1 MKKKRREKKG
11 KHVFS
16 AAVLVCCILLLA
28 GTVSSAAMAGG
39 VEAAEGQEEDAGAAD
54 REAAEK
60 VQEMI
65 LNLPGED
72 YLTPQDQAAVEAA
85 GEAYNAL
92 TDTQKALVSKDLL
105 DTLEKLEE
113 KLLAREDD
121 SVTLT
126 CKNYP
131 VSVTGKGLAGL
142 TLKVEALGAS
152 DSDVEKMR
160 KKYTKT
166 RALIRLYRV
175 RLYEGDKSVQPSQ
188 EISMAV
194 RVGTSYDGNTLNV
207 LHMKDGSVSTLSGK
221 ASGGVLTVKTETLGK
236 FAVAVNASTVSDSAV
251 AAGSGKGEDSKNKA
265 PSSGNT
271 SGNGSSTGGT
281 GNASGSGGEGGAS
294 ADSDG
299 AGSSGENGASGTSA
313 SGKAG
318 TSGRAGTS
326 SSGTSRTGSPGR
338 AQDAPVEETDGTEDD
353 SEVLK
358 DKAEPELLAEK
369 DAEALPAAAPEPAA
383 GVRASAAAVSESSP
397 YGTVRIIGLSAA
409 VTVLAAAT
417 VFILYRKKKKGE
429 REHEK
434 ENL

>member
-92 TDTQKALVSKDLL
+92 TDTQKALVSKDTL
-105 DTLEKLEE
+105 DTLKKLEE
-113 KLLAREDD
+113 KLLAWEDD

-175 RLYEGDKSVQPSQ
+175 RLYEGDKSVQPPQ

-251 AAGSGKGEDSKNKA
+251 AAGSGREEDSKNKT
-265 PSSGNT
+265 PSQGNT

-281 GNASGSGGEGGAS
+281 GNAAVSGGESGAS

-299 AGSSGENGASGTSA
+299 TAASGENGASGKT
-313 SGKAG
+313 G
-318 TSGRAGTS
+318 TSGRVGTS
-326 SSGTSRTGSPGR
+326 SSGTSRTGSPEP
-338 AQDAPVEETDGTEDD
+338 AQAGASAEETDGV
-353 SEVLK
+353 SEE
-358 DKAEPELLAEK
+358 AEPELPAEK
-369 DAEALPAAAPEPAA
+369 DAEALPAAAPEPAD
-383 GVRASAAAVSESSP
+383 GVQVSAAAASESSP
-397 YGTVRIIGLSAA
+397 YGRTRVLCLSVAVAVLVVA
-409 VTVLAAAT
+409 VT
-417 VFILYRKKKKGE
+417 FILYQKKKRGKGK
-429 REHEK
+429 HEK

>member
-1 MKKKRREKKG
+1 MKKKRKEKTG
-11 KHVFS
+11 KHVFP
-16 AAVLVCCILLLA
+16 AAVFVCCILLLP

-85 GEAYNAL
+85 RKAYNAL

-175 RLYEGDKSVQPSQ
+175 RLYEGDKSVQPPQ

-251 AAGSGKGEDSKNKA
+251 AAGSGKEEDSKNKT
-265 PSSGNT
+265 PSQGNT

-281 GNASGSGGEGGAS
+281 GNAAVSGGESGAS

-299 AGSSGENGASGTSA
+299 TAASGENGASA
-313 SGKAG
+313 SGKTG
-318 TSGRAGTS
+318 ISGKVGTS
-326 SSGTSRTGSPGR
+326 SSGTSRTGSSDR
-338 AQDAPVEETDGTEDD
+338 AQAGASAEETDGV
-353 SEVLK
+353 SEE
-358 DKAEPELLAEK
+358 AEPELPAEK
-369 DAEALPAAAPEPAA
+369 GAEALPAAAPEPAD
-383 GVRASAAAVSESSP
+383 GVQVSASATSKRSP
-397 YGTVRIIGLSAA
+397 YGSVRVIGLSAA
-409 VTVLAAAT
+409 VIVLAAAA
-417 VFILYRKKKKGE
+417 FILYQKKKRGKGK
-429 REHEK
+429 HEK